1 VDHDGVLI
9 IRRAARRVATVA
21 HPAAATPT
29 RTSDLDL
36 RAGTPTASESPPNR
50 TDPNRSEPNRSE
62 PIRTELPE
70 FIVSNVYKKI
80 ELVGSSRD
88 GVDDAI
94 RRAIRKA
101 GESVRNLDWFEVT
114 EIRGWIQDGE
124 PQHTQVTVRVGFRLE
139 DQPVD

>member
-1 VDHDGVLI
+1 M
-9 IRRAARRVATVA
+9 
-21 HPAAATPT
+21 
-29 RTSDLDL
+29 
-36 RAGTPTASESPPNR
+36 
-50 TDPNRSEPNRSE
+50 
-62 PIRTELPE
+62 
-70 FIVSNVYKKI
+70 SNVYKKI

-124 PQHTQVTVRVGFRLE
+124 PQHTQVTVQVGFRLE
-139 DQPVD
+139 DEPVD